1 MIVDVFHHRR
11 RDQTRWIQN
20 RCKSLIF
27 SIVPESHLS
36 SDIAEQMR
44 VVRNQSQAPNSVA
57 WLRLNITQFRQ
68 RFIEPFFKRSVT
80 RFCPVAN
87 IAIEKL
93 GGECSAP
100 TECDGFFAIIGRGE
114 IRRCTPLIIL
124 RIAAE
129 PKKRPA

>member
-11 RDQTRWIQN
+11 CDQTRWIQN
-20 RCKSLIF
+20 RGKSLIF

-57 WLRLNITQFRQ
+57 WLWLNITQFRQ
-68 RFIEPFFKRSVT
+68 RFIEPSFKRSMA
-80 RFCPVAN
+80 RLCPVAN

-100 TECDGFFAIIGRGE
+100 TECDGFFAVIGRGE
-114 IRRCTPLIIL
+114 SRRCNPLIIL